1 MIAEIQIPTVIEE
14 GIVIAITGY
23 AIVFVALL
31 LLYYLFSSL
40 SKFLTWQIKQNLI
53 KSGRFPKHIKKEDS
67 LHISGETAAAI
78 AMAIYLCRDL
88 HDDESNVLTIKKI
101 SKVYSPWSSKIYGI
115 NKWSKSPR

>member
-1 MIAEIQIPTVIEE
+1 MIAEIQIPATIEE
-14 GIVIAITGY
+14 GIVIAFTGY
-23 AIVFVALL
+23 AIVFLALL

-40 SKFLTWQIKQNLI
+40 SKFLNWQTKQNLI
-53 KSGRFPKHIKKEDS
+53 KTGRFPKHIKKEDS

-78 AMAIYLCRDL
+78 ATAIYLCRDL

-115 NKWSKSPR
+115 NKWSKSPQ

>member
-1 MIAEIQIPTVIEE
+1 MIAEIQIPVTIEE
-14 GIVIAITGY
+14 GIVIAFTGY
-23 AIVFVALL
+23 AIVFLALL

-40 SKFLTWQIKQNLI
+40 SKFLNWQTRQTLI
-53 KSGRFPKHIKKEDS
+53 KSGKFPGHIKKEDD
-67 LHISGETAAAI
+67 LNISGETAAAI

-115 NKWSKSPR
+115 NRWNKSAR

>member
-1 MIAEIQIPTVIEE
+1 MIGEIQIPAVIEE
-14 GIVIAITGY
+14 GIVIAVTGY
-23 AIVFVALL
+23 AIVFIALL

-40 SKFLTWQIKQNLI
+40 SKLLIWQTKQNLI
-53 KSGRFPKHIKKEDS
+53 KTGRFPKHIKKEDDI
-67 LHISGETAAAI
+67 HISGETIAAI

-115 NKWSKSPR
+115 NRWSKTPQ